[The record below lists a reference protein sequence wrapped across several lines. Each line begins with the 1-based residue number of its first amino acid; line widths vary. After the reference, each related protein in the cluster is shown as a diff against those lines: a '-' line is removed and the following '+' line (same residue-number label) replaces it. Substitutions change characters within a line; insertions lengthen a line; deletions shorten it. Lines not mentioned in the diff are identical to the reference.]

1 MEKLKV
7 SDKNV
12 RGGKRK
18 TKQKSVAGARKK
30 SKIVDVGDVLDE
42 NEIREPS
49 KEELEESMKP
59 ENQIAIETI
68 RQKKLKSHSKNIDNW
83 KLNFSVAELR
93 RNVEYLNKWKE
104 DRDSWKFE
112 KLRQISIQKCV
123 FDEEKLPETIW
134 ETVIAYLGGCK
145 GGARDELIEKS
156 EEIIKSLDQQP
167 ETEFDSKNKIKYKRA
182 RDMLQILQ

>member
-1 MEKLKV
+1 MQHNGTV
-7 SDKNV
+7 
-12 RGGKRK
+12 KRK
-18 TKQKSVAGARKK
+18 IKNKTVAHKK
-30 SKIVDVGDVLDE
+30 PKIEKDEDE

-49 KEELEESMKP
+49 QEELEESMKP
-59 ENQIAIETI
+59 ENQVAIETI
-68 RQKKLKSHSKNIDNW
+68 RQKKQKSHSKNIDNW
-83 KLNFSVAELR
+83 KVNVSATETR

-145 GGARDELIEKS
+145 GRARVELIEKS
-156 EEIIKSLDQQP
+156 EEIIKTLDQLQV
-167 ETEFDSKNKIKYKRA
+167 TEPGLEKKIKYRRA
-182 RDMLQILQ
+182 RDVLQILQ